1 MNKLAGIIT
10 AEERRMMR
18 DYILLTHIHTMV
30 QKSINDLQ
38 FTDSILRDTYL
49 LCNEHIEGMVF
60 MDLKIHRLALKHH
73 GIQVTKEEHNKDGF
87 VIYYYYTC
95 RGYTDRLGL
104 TRDVMKSEIS
114 IRLGKYVSMIGEAIK
129 KAAMNGS

>member
-1 MNKLAGIIT
+1 MNKLGGIIT
-10 AEERRMMR
+10 IEERRMMR

-38 FTDSILRDTYL
+38 FTDSLFKDTYL
-49 LCNEHIEGMVF
+49 VFNEHIEGMVF

-114 IRLGKYVSMIGEAIK
+114 IRLGKYVEAVAEVLK
-129 KAAMNGS
+129 HK

>member
-1 MNKLAGIIT
+1 MNKTAGIIT
-10 AEERRMMR
+10 VEERRMMR

-38 FTDSILRDTYL
+38 FNDSLFKDTYL
-49 LCNEHIEGMVF
+49 VFNEHIEGMVF

-114 IRLGKYVSMIGEAIK
+114 IRLGKYVEAVADVLK
-129 KAAMNGS
+129 PK

>member
-1 MNKLAGIIT
+1 MNKTAGIIT

-30 QKSINDLQ
+30 HKSIDDLQ

-49 LCNEHIEGMVF
+49 LFNEHIEGMVF

-73 GIQVTKEEHNKDGF
+73 GIQVTKEEHSKDGF

-114 IRLGKYVSMIGEAIK
+114 IRLGKYVEAVADVLK
-129 KAAMNGS
+129 PK

>member
-1 MNKLAGIIT
+1 MGCEMNKIAGIIT

-18 DYILLTHIHTMV
+18 DYILLTHMLTLV
-30 QKSINDLQ
+30 QKSIDDLQ

-49 LCNEHIEGMVF
+49 LFNEHIEGMVF

-73 GIQVTKEEHNKDGF
+73 GIQVTKEEHSKDGF

-104 TRDVMKSEIS
+104 TRDVMRSEIS
-114 IRLGKYVSMIGEAIK
+114 IRLGEYVSRIGDIL
-129 KAAMNGS
+129 SSR